1 VKGHLDVATAFL
13 WADLDGYPATLI
25 LNGNES
31 VPVEWKSTVR
41 VLHGKCREYTR
52 IVHDIYGKD
61 GFLCALRYLFHGVL
75 NKGGIRR
82 GKYTSKDMT
91 HHVTFKEELL
101 AVTAEVG
108 RQGSNKRVVVTD
120 LPRSELVQAYMNS
133 DLFVFASHVEYS
145 PLVLFES
152 AAAGTPFLSVPVGNS
167 AEIARWTGAG
177 VICSASQDGKGYT
190 KVDPEVLGEYW
201 SRLVKDRAYL
211 RQLGE
216 AGKEK
221 WAERFTWQNI
231 TDKYEEV
238 FRKVSIDE

>member
-1 VKGHLDVATAFL
+1 
-13 WADLDGYPATLI
+13 
-25 LNGNES
+25 
-31 VPVEWKSTVR
+31 
-41 VLHGKCREYTR
+41 
-52 IVHDIYGKD
+52 
-61 GFLCALRYLFHGVL
+61 VL

-82 GKYTSKDMT
+82 GKYTNKGMT
-91 HHVTFKEELL
+91 HDGTFKQELL

-177 VICSASQDGKGYT
+177 VICPAPQDEKGYT
-190 KVDPEVLGEYW
+190 VPDSDVLAEYM
-201 SRLVKDRAYL
+201 SRLTKDRGYL
-211 RQLGE
+211 ERLGI
-216 AGKEK
+216 AGKKK
-221 WAERFTWQNI
+221 WREQFTWDHISSQ
-231 TDKYEEV
+231 YEKI
-238 FRKVSIDE
+238 FSAISSDAYKA